1 MKSYKDSN
9 YFISDPLALDLDG
22 NGIQT
27 TATTGFSGSL
37 FDHNKDGIRTATG
50 WVANGDGLLVRDLN
64 DNGIIDNGGELFGD
78 STVLADGTLAQHG
91 YAALA
96 ELDDNNDGV
105 VDANDVA
112 FATLRVWQDANQD
125 GISQSDELHTLADLG
140 IQSLNT
146 TYKDVSQDLGN
157 GNSIAQL
164 GSYTK
169 TDGSTAQMADLLL
182 ANDHLYS
189 RFADRIELT
198 AEQSQAANLSG
209 IGRLR
214 DLREAAALSGDLA
227 AALRVYSQA
236 STKQEQLALLDNLV
250 HEWAETDPQ
259 WGKREFAL
267 ATTFT
272 ETRNQ
277 GRALTPS
284 QAKQLGNVLVSL
296 SNETRAAMSVARD
309 RMAVLDAFTGQ
320 DSSRLFLFSEDD
332 AKKVLK
338 ITNDTYASLTDN
350 IYKGLLF
357 QTRLQPYLNEI
368 AFKIEDEQFA
378 LDFSRVIATFNQVH
392 EDNPQKA
399 MVDLAE
405 LMGYGK
411 FELKQTGLPELL
423 ATYFALA
430 DESTLADVVPMLD
443 KKVMETLD
451 LHFANVEQANVSGSS
466 KNDFLI
472 GDKADNILNGS
483 SGDDFLI
490 GGAGNDTLNGGAGSD
505 TYIFTKGHGQDVIKD
520 YGSDNNDTIRFI
532 DVASN
537 EVKFRKDGSHLIIEG
552 YNEQDSVRI
561 QSFFENSYYQIET
574 FQFSD
579 KTVTLQEYFENGLT
593 LTQTTGDD
601 KVVGW
606 NGKNI
611 LFGGDGNDTLTT
623 YEKDD
628 VLDGG
633 AGDDVLNA
641 GSGNDTLIGGAGN
654 DILNGGAGSDTYVFA
669 KGHGQD
675 VIKDYGSES
684 DVLVFS
690 NVSLSEINLYKQG
703 SNLLLSHQDSQDT
716 VLVNNFFS
724 STYYQV
730 EKLVFEDQTVNLNAT
745 ELNRVLSG
753 ANNMVNAMNAFG
765 ADMVSAT
772 NWQSDELKHI
782 PTLLAVSV

>member
-1 MKSYKDSN
+1 MYR
-9 YFISDPLALDLDG
+9 
-22 NGIQT
+22 
-27 TATTGFSGSL
+27 L
-37 FDHNKDGIRTATG
+37 FN
-50 WVANGDGLLVRDLN
+50 
-64 DNGIIDNGGELFGD
+64 
-78 STVLADGTLAQHG
+78 STP
-91 YAALA
+91 
-96 ELDDNNDGV
+96 
-105 VDANDVA
+105 
-112 FATLRVWQDANQD
+112 
-125 GISQSDELHTLADLG
+125 I
-140 IQSLNT
+140 
-146 TYKDVSQDLGN
+146 
-157 GNSIAQL
+157 
-164 GSYTK
+164 
-169 TDGSTAQMADLLL
+169 
-182 ANDHLYS
+182 
-189 RFADRIELT
+189 
-198 AEQSQAANLSG
+198 
-209 IGRLR
+209 
-214 DLREAAALSGDLA
+214 
-227 AALRVYSQA
+227 
-236 STKQEQLALLDNLV
+236 
-250 HEWAETDPQ
+250 
-259 WGKREFAL
+259 
-267 ATTFT
+267 
-272 ETRNQ
+272 
-277 GRALTPS
+277 
-284 QAKQLGNVLVSL
+284 
-296 SNETRAAMSVARD
+296 ARD

-505 TYIFTKGHGQDVIKD
+505 TY
-520 YGSDNNDTIRFI
+520 
-532 DVASN
+532 
-537 EVKFRKDGSHLIIEG
+537 
-552 YNEQDSVRI
+552 
-561 QSFFENSYYQIET
+561 
-574 FQFSD
+574 
-579 KTVTLQEYFENGLT
+579 
-593 LTQTTGDD
+593 
-601 KVVGW
+601 
-606 NGKNI
+606 
-611 LFGGDGNDTLTT
+611 
-623 YEKDD
+623 
-628 VLDGG
+628 
-633 AGDDVLNA
+633 
-641 GSGNDTLIGGAGN
+641 
-654 DILNGGAGSDTYVFA
+654 VFA

-684 DVLVFS
+684 NVLVFS

-703 SNLLLSHQDSQDT
+703 SNLLLSHKDSQDT